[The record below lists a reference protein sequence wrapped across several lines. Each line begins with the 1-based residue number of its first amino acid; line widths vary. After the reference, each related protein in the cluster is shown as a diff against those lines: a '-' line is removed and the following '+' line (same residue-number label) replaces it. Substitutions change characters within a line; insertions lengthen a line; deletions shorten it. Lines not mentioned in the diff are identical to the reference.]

1 MADYKVIQKLD
12 EKLIKEGIIDPAFRD
27 DFKKVHTKLN
37 SNYKKSGAV
46 LPVKIFENNETRL
59 RKWLGELY
67 KKGASQERL
76 TSYLRC
82 GLAHLSFDFIESS
95 YKSIDKE
102 ALITRAFMSFKTREF
117 HKTYYK
123 ATDTA
128 ILVKK
133 KRVIKKKASEKT
145 KKKTAT
151 TKPKKRIK
159 AVKKSAPKTAN
170 PKKTVKKTKPK
181 KSVLKD
187 SSKSTANKIKNSIKR
202 KLSIKLFK

>member
-1 MADYKVIQKLD
+1 MADYKIIQKLD
-12 EKLIKEGIIDPAFRD
+12 EKLIKEGIIDSAFRE

-37 SNYKKSGAV
+37 SNYKKSGAI
-46 LPVKIFENNETRL
+46 LPSKIFDKNEARL

-95 YKSIDKE
+95 YKSIDKDD
-102 ALITRAFMSFKTREF
+102 LITRAFLSFKNREY
-117 HKTYYK
+117 HKSYYK

-133 KRVIKKKASEKT
+133 KRTIKKKTSNKIKKKAAANT
-145 KKKTAT
+145 QKKK
-151 TKPKKRIK
+151 IK
-159 AVKKSAPKTAN
+159 AVKKTPAKTTKPKRTA
-170 PKKTVKKTKPK
+170 KKTKPK
-181 KSVLKD
+181 KSAVKN
-187 SSKSTANKIKNSIKR
+187 SSKSGTKKSTNKKKR
-202 KLSIKLFK
+202 KLTLKLFK